1 MFRLFGRPHPHS
13 PAASIVQALAGAG
26 LPRGMDPA
34 TLTVVEERGSYAGRR
49 VRYFR
54 VFDPAR
60 AAERRIQVRV
70 LGDLDTYPELVLGS
84 GHVER
89 DGTIVLSRRDRE
101 PLSTAVTR
109 SGADRAAHG
118 DDEHFVFPH
127 AAG

>member
-13 PAASIVQALAGAG
+13 PSASIVQALAGEG
-26 LPRGMDPA
+26 LPWGMDPA
-34 TLTVVEERGSYAGRR
+34 TLAVVEERGSYAGRR

-70 LGDLDTYPELVLGS
+70 LRDLDAHPELVVGS

-101 PLSTAVTR
+101 PLSTTVTR

-118 DDEHFVFPH
+118 DDEHFVFPN

>member
-13 PAASIVQALAGAG
+13 PAATIVQALIGEG
-26 LPRGMDPA
+26 LPRGTDPA

-54 VFDPAR
+54 VFDPGR
-60 AAERRIQVRV
+60 AAERSIQVRV
-70 LGDLDTYPELVLGS
+70 LGDLDTHPELVVGS
-84 GHVER
+84 GHVRR
-89 DGTIVLSRRDRE
+89 DGTIVLARRDRE
-101 PLSTAVTR
+101 PLSTTAAR

-127 AAG
+127 RGR